1 MKKTMKNEAVATPT
15 RVSEITMAFV
25 EDYTR
30 KSSPED
36 KEWIVST
43 YKVAIE
49 VYGKKKAFLSFRAE
63 FAKKFF
69 PEFYEKTDFLARL
82 CKICET
88 EVA

>member
-1 MKKTMKNEAVATPT
+1 MKKSNKFEVPT

-88 EVA
+88 DVA